1 MFVPRRIRRFF
12 TQTIL
17 MTPALYLLLGIAL
30 GAAAAFFVTRA
41 LFLRGRISPDD
52 HEVLR
57 RQCTDAQTEAALSAG
72 RAHMLV
78 QQLTE
83 KDAAMQSTLVE
94 KEAAV
99 KYAATLEARLDAVSV
114 RLDEQAAFVQSVKEE
129 MQTAFGRLA
138 SQSLENNAERF
149 GEAQRARLNDLL
161 KPFREQ
167 IDGFRQDVSDKFI
180 KEVADRNSL
189 KGELAKM
196 LELNQNLSQKTE
208 ALTTA
213 LSAQAREQGAFG
225 EDILETILSNAGM
238 VKGEHFHTQYAG
250 QNEDGRAIRPD
261 VILQCPDGRR
271 IVVDSKVSLTA
282 YIRYCNDCD
291 SPDEQ
296 KTAAR
301 EVHQS
306 FKNHIDGL
314 SAKKYETL
322 RDGSSEVAD
331 FVLMFTPVEG
341 AFTVATMHDAE
352 LRHYAFRKKVFL
364 VTPGNLLLVVKLIT
378 DLWQKDAVNRR
389 AHDMAERA
397 LKLYD
402 KARLFLE
409 SFEATGAALG
419 KAQDAWEEAKT
430 RLTGNGGLVRQ
441 GEMLGG
447 LLGNRAKALPTSLSS
462 EADPL
467 QELLPEGTKL
477 VE

>member
-1 MFVPRRIRRFF
+1 MNEDYRFG
-12 TQTIL
+12 L
-17 MTPALYLLLGIAL
+17 PPNSTPLTMSATLHLLLGLLL
-30 GAAAAFFVTRA
+30 GGLAAYFLARA
-41 LFLRGRISPDD
+41 LFSRHRISA
-52 HEVLR
+52 EEFEALN
-57 RQCTDAQTEAALSAG
+57 RQCADLQ
-72 RAHMLV
+72 
-78 QQLTE
+78 
-83 KDAAMQSTLVE
+83 KDAALAEGRANALGQQLAEKAAATQSILGE

-99 KYAATLEARLDAVSV
+99 KQAATLEARLEAATA
-114 RLDEQAAFVQSVKEE
+114 RLDEQARFVQSVKEE
-129 MQTAFGRLA
+129 MQTAFARLS
-138 SQSLENNAERF
+138 SQSLETNAERF

-180 KEVADRNSL
+180 REVADRNSL
-189 KGELAKM
+189 KGELGKM
-196 LELNQNLSQKTE
+196 LELNQSLSQKTE
-208 ALTTA
+208 ALATA
-213 LSAQAREQGAFG
+213 LSAQAKEQGAFG
-225 EDILETILSNAGM
+225 EDILETILINAGM

-261 VILQCPDGRR
+261 VILRCPDGRR

-282 YIRYCNDCD
+282 YVRYCNDCA
-291 SPDEQ
+291 SPEEQ

-301 EVHQS
+301 DVYGS

-322 RDGSSEVAD
+322 RDGSTEVAD

-341 AFTVATMHDAE
+341 AFTVAAMHDAE

-378 DLWQKDAVNRR
+378 DLWQKDAVNKR
-389 AHDMAERA
+389 AQDMAERA

-409 SFEATGAALG
+409 SFEATGAALD
-419 KAQDAWEEAKT
+419 KARDAWDEARG

-447 LLGNRAKALPTSLSS
+447 MLGTKAKALPVSLSS
-462 EADPL
+462 DADSL
-467 QELLPEGTKL
+467 QELMPEGTMPG
-477 VE
+477 

>member
-1 MFVPRRIRRFF
+1 MS
-12 TQTIL
+12 
-17 MTPALYLLLGIAL
+17 G
-30 GAAAAFFVTRA
+30 
-41 LFLRGRISPDD
+41 
-52 HEVLR
+52 
-57 RQCTDAQTEAALSAG
+57 
-72 RAHMLV
+72 
-78 QQLTE
+78 QLAE
-83 KDAAMQSTLVE
+83 KDALIQAVLGE

-99 KYAATLEARLDAVSV
+99 KMAASLEAKLDAATARLE
-114 RLDEQAAFVQSVKEE
+114 EQSAFVQSVKDE

-138 SQSLENNAERF
+138 SQSLETSAERF
-149 GEAQRARLNDLL
+149 GESQRARLNDLL

-167 IDGFRQDVSDKFI
+167 IDVFRQDVSDKFI

-189 KGELAKM
+189 KGELQKM
-196 LELNQNLSQKTE
+196 LELNQSLSQKTE

-213 LSAQAREQGAFG
+213 LSAQAKEQGAFG
-225 EDILETILSNAGM
+225 EDVLETILTNAGM

-271 IVVDSKVSLTA
+271 IIVDSKVSLTA
-282 YIRYCNDCD
+282 YLRYCNDCA
-291 SPDEQ
+291 SPEEQ
-296 KTAAR
+296 KAAAC
-301 EVHQS
+301 EVYRS
-306 FKNHIDGL
+306 FKAHIDGL
-314 SAKKYETL
+314 AAKKYETL
-322 RDGSSEVAD
+322 RDGKTEVAD

-378 DLWQKDAVNRR
+378 DLWQKDAVNKR
-389 AHDMAERA
+389 AQDMAERA
-397 LKLYD
+397 LKLHD

-419 KAQDAWEEAKT
+419 KAQDAWEEART

-441 GEMLGG
+441 GEMLGS
-447 LLGNRAKALPTSLSS
+447 LLGTKAKALPSTLSS
-462 EADPL
+462 GIDPL

-477 VE
+477 EE

>member
-1 MFVPRRIRRFF
+1 M
-12 TQTIL
+12 
-17 MTPALYLLLGIAL
+17 PAPLYLLLYLLLGAVPAFLIAR
-30 GAAAAFFVTRA
+30 T
-41 LFLRGRISPDD
+41 LFTRGRISPIDY
-52 HEVLR
+52 EAR
-57 RQCTDAQTEAALSAG
+57 RAECADLKTSVAVATG
-72 RAHMLV
+72 RAETLQLLV
-78 QQLTE
+78 AE
-83 KDAAMQSTLVE
+83 KDAALQTILSE
-94 KEAAV
+94 KESAV
-99 KYAATLEARLDAVSV
+99 KSVATLQARLDAASA
-114 RLDEQAAFVQSVKEE
+114 RLEEQAAFVQGVKEE
-129 MQTAFGRLA
+129 MQTAFARLS
-138 SQSLENNAERF
+138 SQSLETNAERF

-161 KPFREQ
+161 KPFRDQ
-167 IDGFRQDVSDKFI
+167 IDGFRLDVSDKFTR
-180 KEVADRNSL
+180 EVADRNSL
-189 KGELAKM
+189 KGELQRM
-196 LELNQNLSQKTE
+196 MELNSALSKQTE
-208 ALTTA
+208 NLTTA
-213 LSAQAREQGAFG
+213 LSAQAKEQGAFG
-225 EDILETILSNAGM
+225 EDILETILTNAGM
-238 VKGEHFHTQYAG
+238 VKGEHFHTQFAS

-282 YIRYCNDCD
+282 YIRYCNDCA

-301 EVHQS
+301 DVYGS
-306 FKNHIDGL
+306 FKAHIDGL

-322 RDGSSEVAD
+322 RDGTSEVAD

-378 DLWQKDAVNRR
+378 DLWQKDAVNKR
-389 AHDMAERA
+389 AQDMADRA

-419 KAQDAWEEAKT
+419 RAGDAWEEAKG

-441 GEMLGG
+441 GEMLGAMMG
-447 LLGNRAKALPTSLSS
+447 GKAKALPGSL
-462 EADPL
+462 AANANPL